1 MIDIEYRKEA
11 LEYPMESLG
20 EKVEE
25 KWGRSEAKGE
35 AAFDIS
41 GIGPLEGKEM
51 LVILGNR
58 DNSEGVLDVPFDDC
72 ATGASLYDL
81 LVDLIDCHIFNS

>member
-1 MIDIEYRKEA
+1 MIDIECREEA

-20 EKVEE
+20 KEIEE
-25 KWGRSEAKGE
+25 KGCRCEAKGE

-41 GIGPLEGKEM
+41 RIVPLEGKEV

-58 DNSEGVLDVPFDDC
+58 DYSEGVLNVPFDDC
-72 ATGASLYDL
+72 ATEASLYDL
-81 LVDLIDCHIFNS
+81 FVYVIDCHVFDS

>member
-11 LEYPMESLG
+11 SEYEMESLG

-25 KWGRSEAKGE
+25 KWGRSETKGE

-41 GIGPLEGKEM
+41 RIVPPEGKEM
-51 LVILGNR
+51 LVILSNR
-58 DNSEGVLDVPFDDC
+58 DYSEGVLNIPLDDC
-72 ATGASLYDL
+72 ATWTSLCDL
-81 LVDLIDCHIFNS
+81 LVDIIDCNVFDS